1 MKKAISVLMVV
12 IAMITFA
19 GFVSAADRANCD
31 SKGMADRQN
40 AAARKCGTYMSV
52 EDQKWAERDFETR
65 KASAL
70 FASALPSSVN
80 TYVHIVTCNGSGDVS
95 GLVASQINV
104 LKNAYGIQFPYTVD
118 KTENCN
124 WYNLKDGSK
133 AERDMKKALRQ
144 GTCDDLNLYTANLQ
158 GGLLGWS
165 YFPSNCSGRNV
176 YLDGVVV
183 LDASLPGGGA
193 VPYDLGD
200 TATHEVGHWFG
211 LYHTFQGGCTGSG
224 DSVADTPAEAS
235 AAFGCPTGR
244 DTCTSPGL
252 DPIKNFMDY
261 TDDACMNTFTSN
273 QRTRMSDQW
282 SVYRQGH

>member
-1 MKKAISVLMVV
+1 MQTKKRKSLGFESKNSSRVTWHHPCFELKRLKNSREAKTRMKKAISVLMVV

-95 GLVASQINV
+95 GLDASQINV

-144 GTCDDLNLYTANLQ
+144 GTCDDLNLYT
-158 GGLLGWS
+158 
-165 YFPSNCSGRNV
+165 
-176 YLDGVVV
+176 
-183 LDASLPGGGA
+183 
-193 VPYDLGD
+193 
-200 TATHEVGHWFG
+200 
-211 LYHTFQGGCTGSG
+211 
-224 DSVADTPAEAS
+224 
-235 AAFGCPTGR
+235 
-244 DTCTSPGL
+244 
-252 DPIKNFMDY
+252 
-261 TDDACMNTFTSN
+261 
-273 QRTRMSDQW
+273 
-282 SVYRQGH
+282 